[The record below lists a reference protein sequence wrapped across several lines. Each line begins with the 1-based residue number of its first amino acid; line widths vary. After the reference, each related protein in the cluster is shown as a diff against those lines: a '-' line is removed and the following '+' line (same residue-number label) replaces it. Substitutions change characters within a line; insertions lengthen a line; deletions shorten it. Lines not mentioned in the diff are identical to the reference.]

1 MRPAG
6 KTALITD
13 AARAMGLIDVLVNDA
28 VVFTVAPVTEVARVD
43 RDRAFAVSVVGTL
56 FTRQALAQRMIAD
69 GFRGR
74 AINMAH
80 PAAPNFIGHG
90 IKEKAIS
97 PGVLD
102 GKHGHEVDTPLVRY
116 ASKASGKKK
125 VQVSA
130 HIPFG
135 RVGTPEDLTGI
146 AVLLARDGADY
157 VIAQTCNV
165 DSGPWMS

>member
-6 KTALITD
+6 KTALYTD
-13 AARAMGLIDVLVNDA
+13 AARAMGLIDILVNDA
-28 VVFTVAPVTEVARVD
+28 VDFTVAPVTEVARVD
-43 RDRAFAVSVVGTL
+43 RDCAFAVSVVGTL

-74 AINMAH
+74 ATNMAH

-97 PGVLD
+97 PSVLD
-102 GKHGHEVDTPLVRY
+102 GTHGYGIDTPLVRY
-116 ASKASGKKK
+116 TSKASGKKK
-125 VQVSA
+125 AQVSG
-130 HIPFG
+130 HISYD

-146 AVLLARDGADY
+146 AVLLANDGADY
-157 VIAQTCNV
+157 VIAQTSNV